1 MWDRKVAFY
10 LQVLVQVVGV
20 PLLVGPPVAVYDAVV
35 GIPNLR
41 LNEDDQGKML
51 KKNVCHFVKASPG
64 GRGGVAHAPQ
74 EEDPGPSCGL
84 PCWSMG
90 Q

>member
-1 MWDRKVAFY
+1 M
-10 LQVLVQVVGV
+10 QVVGV

-41 LNEDDQGKML
+41 LNEDDQGKMF
-51 KKNVCHFVKASPG
+51 KKQVCHFVKAIP
-64 GRGGVAHAPQ
+64 GGVAHERQ
-74 EEDPGPSCGL
+74 EEDLGPSCGL

-90 Q
+90 GAIRRE

>member
-1 MWDRKVAFY
+1 MLFKIYSGMGNKTQKHVIFAKQSAKNCHVRMWIRKVAFY

-41 LNEDDQGKML
+41 LNDQGKM
-51 KKNVCHFVKASPG
+51 F
-64 GRGGVAHAPQ
+64 
-74 EEDPGPSCGL
+74 
-84 PCWSMG
+84 
-90 Q
+90 

>member
-1 MWDRKVAFY
+1 MWVRKVAFY

-41 LNEDDQGKML
+41 LNDQGKM
-51 KKNVCHFVKASPG
+51 F
-64 GRGGVAHAPQ
+64 
-74 EEDPGPSCGL
+74 
-84 PCWSMG
+84 
-90 Q
+90 